1 LLPLSWSGTCIRAI
15 AKRTVWRRCLSVSA
29 KFDGLFGKMFEDHI
43 QRATA

>member
-1 LLPLSWSGTCIRAI
+1 VTRYAVVIRI
-15 AKRTVWRRCLSVSA
+15 SVSA